1 MKSYKQFIQ
10 EAKLHGNIGTPDDF
24 LKSIETKAQQELG
37 VRMDNTEDE
46 RRVGTELMGLI
57 DRSKRLM
64 FGGLNA
70 QQVEERRNKLQD
82 LAKSVILSNYGSL
95 LDNVTL
101 DIKLVTSVIDAL
113 PEIGNINQK
122 PNKDSQEKEMSK
134 HKPKEDE
141 NKDKKQSF
149 LDKMFGDKK
158 KDDDFLKSDE
168 YKKRVDKAKIIN
180 NIIQGEAKNT
190 KHILHT
196 EEVKDGL
203 KDIFGDK
210 WEEVFNTFNALTK
223 AADKMDWA
231 WDLDRKS
238 SAMADAPQFMAGA
251 VKVSWPEA
259 ENPESE
265 EGPSSE
271 DAEDILK
278 NIENGE
284 ELNDNEEEISELLS
298 NGNPQILAVGLDFP
312 MLLHETVK
320 GIYQLIASAY
330 LPSSKDSKEEI
341 SKAKVVQMGVS
352 SFEDE
357 SEDFRYGPYI
367 ASSLRDFVNTC
378 KGIDKHENM
387 RDFIFGW
394 LVLLK
399 EDKFLSL
406 MKDIFE
412 KKPSAKKEIEDM
424 IVDIIEYNE
433 EESSKVSK
441 SEYNDENYGEKDEE
455 ESEIDKIIKNASNKS
470 DDNSDN
476 SDDKDVRDMNEIEL
490 KKYVN
495 SLSKKQIETLIDEL
509 IDSGDFKTITLV
521 QNCQKK

>member
-10 EAKLHGNIGTPDDF
+10 EAKLHGNIGTPDEF
-24 LKSIETKAQQELG
+24 LKGIETKAQKELG

-46 RRVGTELMGLI
+46 RRVGMELMGLI
-57 DRSKRLM
+57 ERSKRLM
-64 FGGLNA
+64 FGGLNT
-70 QQVEERRNKLQD
+70 QQIEERRNKLQD

-101 DIKLVTSVIDAL
+101 NIKLVPSVIDAL
-113 PEIGNINQK
+113 PEIGNIKQK
-122 PNKDSQEKEMSK
+122 PNKEDQKKEMSK
-134 HKPKEDE
+134 NKSKEDE

-149 LDKMFGDKK
+149 LDKMFGDNK
-158 KDDDFLKSDE
+158 KDDDFLNSDE

-203 KDIFGDK
+203 RDIFGDK
-210 WEEVFNTFNALTK
+210 WEEVFNTFNSLTK
-223 AADKMDWA
+223 AADKLDWA

-298 NGNPQILAVGLDFP
+298 NGNPQIFAVGLDFP

-387 RDFIFGW
+387 RDFLFGW

-406 MKDIFE
+406 MRDIFE

-424 IVDIIEYNE
+424 IVDIIEYNNE
-433 EESSKVSK
+433 ENSKVSK
-441 SEYNDENYGEKDEE
+441 SEYSEEDYGEKDEE
-455 ESEIDKIIKNASNKS
+455 ESEIDRIIKNTTNKS
-470 DDNSDN
+470 VDDDNSN
-476 SDDKDVRDMNEIEL
+476 DKDVRDMNETEL
-490 KKYVN
+490 KKYVS
-495 SLSKKQIETLIDEL
+495 SLSKKEIETLIDEL